1 MKYDL
6 DELQRE
12 VRIAMDENTVSSP
25 LAALGDIDTLSLD
38 ELIRSKICDA
48 ARAVEQQAPTY
59 LLDRGEPFADSIKW
73 KGQVGIGMGSIHL
86 PDDFMRLVSFQM
98 SDWSRAVTTAI
109 SEDDPQYELQSSR
122 YPGIRGNP
130 QKPIVAITAQPIGLV
145 LEFYSCT
152 AGENVFVR
160 RARYIPYPR
169 IEDNEIKI
177 CEKLKTA
184 VVYYAAYLTALS
196 IKDGDLA
203 TSMLNTSK
211 EYMK

>member
-1 MKYDL
+1 MKYEL
-6 DELQRE
+6 SELQLA
-12 VRIAMDENTVSSP
+12 VRIAMDENMVSSP

-38 ELIRSKICDA
+38 EIIKSKICDA
-48 ARAVEQQAPTY
+48 ARAVEQEAPTY
-59 LLDRGEPFADSIKW
+59 LLDGGKAFGDSIKW

-86 PDDFMRLVSFQM
+86 PDDFMRLVTFQM

-109 SEDDPQYELQSSR
+109 SEDDPQYELQNSR

-130 QKPIVAITAQPIGLV
+130 QNPVVAISMQPIGLV

-152 AGENVFVR
+152 GGENVFVR
-160 RARYIPYPR
+160 RARYIPIPR
-169 IEDNEIKI
+169 IEGDEIDI

-184 VVYYAAYLTALS
+184 IVYYAAYLTALS
-196 IKDGDLA
+196 IKDADLA
-203 TSMLNTSK
+203 ASMLNTSK